1 MHKEASILLDRE
13 WLEEER
19 EVMKRLVDSLKYY
32 KYMIPSALKKDIL
45 ASIQMCIKLKDD
57 LDSMIGGDKKEGVNG
72 EEEGEGKKVVESLD
86 RRHSI

>member
-57 LDSMIGGDKKEGVNG
+57 LDSMIGSDKKV
-72 EEEGEGKKVVESLD
+72 EEENEGKDVESFN